1 MLKADFNRS
10 GKQTCIGHQTL
21 LPLYPSVLF
30 VFSSIL
36 LLKLVIF
43 INGTWVKYAGSG
55 MILRPLLIGF
65 WPFMCR

>member
-10 GKQTCIGHQTL
+10 GKQTCIGHQIL
-21 LPLYPSVLF
+21 LPLYSNVLF

-55 MILRPLLIGF
+55 MILKPLLIGF